1 MHEFIARHKGKIAGT
16 LSGFDRLV
24 FRGTLR
30 RINFVEGMWHYLHA
44 NDVLLKGFK
53 THVESVTERIKVAS
67 TAEAER
73 LNRPICYLNSSKID
87 KNEFAHRIAKE
98 DSIEQGLVCVLRC
111 VEPCR
116 TFEIYG
122 NAGSKKLELRLCSRK
137 CLFLYHYWIDPRFG
151 WMNGRIQTWFPFPIQ
166 ICVNGR
172 EWLGTR
178 MRGEG
183 LSFVA
188 AGNCFPLVEDWH
200 RAQQLLDEQ
209 LRTAWVDSLDPLAS
223 QLNPEHDEIF
233 RKYPASY
240 HWSTYQS
247 EWAIDVVFRNKK
259 ELSRLYPRLVHHGM
273 TSFSC
278 TDVIRYLGK
287 PTRLDGQIPRNFS
300 GQVITDLKCREEGV
314 RLKHYVNGNSVK
326 LYDKAFTAVG
336 NVLRFETTI
345 QNADDF
351 RVFRPKEGDPQGEK
365 KWRKLR
371 RGIADLYRRAEISRK
386 ATERYADAYAAVE
399 DEATL
404 EELIRS
410 LEQHTD
416 WHGRRVRALR
426 PFADDT
432 PLLKAINRGEF
443 TVGGFR
449 NRDLQALF
457 FSTPAT
463 SPGERRRRSAA
474 ISRKLRLL
482 RAHGLI
488 TKVPHTH
495 RYQLTVRGRKAIV
508 AILTALSSTI
518 RQLTPVAA

>member
-1 MHEFIARHKGKIAGT
+1 MNEFIARHSGKIAGT

-30 RINFVEGMWHYLHA
+30 LINFVEGMWHYLHA
-44 NDVLLKGFK
+44 NDVLLKRFK
-53 THVESVTERIKVAS
+53 RHVESVTERIKVAS
-67 TAEAER
+67 TAEAQR
-73 LNRPICYLNSSKID
+73 LNRPILYLNSSKID
-87 KNEFAHRIAKE
+87 KNEVARRIAHE
-98 DSIEQGLVCVLRC
+98 DAIEQGLVCVLSC

-116 TFEIYG
+116 TFQIYR
-122 NAGSKKLELRLCSRK
+122 NAGRKQLELRLCSRK
-137 CLFLYHYWIDPRFG
+137 CLFLYHYWIDPVFG

-178 MRGEG
+178 MQREG

-200 RAQQLLDEQ
+200 TAQQLLNEQ
-209 LRTAWVDSLDPLAS
+209 LRTAWADSLDPLAR

-233 RKYPASY
+233 RKYPTSY
-240 HWSTYQS
+240 YWSTYQS
-247 EWAIDVVFRNKK
+247 EWAIDVVFRNKRD
-259 ELSRLYPRLVHHGM
+259 LSRLYPRLVHHGM

-278 TDVIRYLGK
+278 ADVIRYLGK

-300 GQVITDLKCREEGV
+300 GQVVTDLKCREEGV
-314 RLKHYVNGNSVK
+314 RLKHSVNGNSIK

-336 NVLRFETTI
+336 NVLRFEATI

-351 RVFRPKEGDPQGEK
+351 RVFRPKEGDPEGEK
-365 KWRKLR
+365 QWRKLR
-371 RGIADLYRRAEISRK
+371 RGIADLHRRAEISRK
-386 ATERYADAYAAVE
+386 AAERYADAYSVIE
-399 DEATL
+399 DDTSL
-404 EELIRS
+404 EELIRC
-410 LEQHTD
+410 LEQPSL
-416 WHGRRVRALR
+416 WRGRRVRALR
-426 PFADDT
+426 PFGDDT
-432 PLLKAINRGEF
+432 LLLKAVNRGEF

-449 NRDLQALF
+449 NRDLQQIL
-457 FSTPAT
+457 FSTPAS
-463 SPGERRRRSAA
+463 SPAEQRRRSAA

-482 RAHGLI
+482 RAHSLI

-495 RYQLTVRGRKAIV
+495 RYQLTLRGRKAIT

>member
-1 MHEFIARHKGKIAGT
+1 MHEFIARHPNQIAGS

-30 RINFVEGMWHYLHA
+30 RISYIEGMWHYLDA

-53 THVESVTERIKVAS
+53 PHVEAVTARIKTAS
-67 TAEAER
+67 TAEAQR
-73 LNRPICYLNSSKID
+73 LGRPIRYLNSGATD
-87 KNEFAHRIAKE
+87 KNELARQIAKE
-98 DSIEQGLVCVLRC
+98 DSIDQGLVCVLSC
-111 VEPCR
+111 IELCR
-116 TFEIYG
+116 TFEIYR
-122 NAGSKKLELRLCSRK
+122 NAVNQKLELRLRSGK
-137 CLFLYHYWIDPRFG
+137 CLFLYHYWIDPMFG
-151 WMNGRIQTWFPFPIQ
+151 WMNARIQTWFPFDIQ

-172 EWLGTR
+172 EWLGTQ
-178 MRGEG
+178 MRREG
-183 LSFVA
+183 LPFVA

-200 RAQQLLDEQ
+200 KAQQLLNEQ
-209 LRTAWVDSLDPLAS
+209 LQTAWPDSLNTVAR
-223 QLNPEHDEIF
+223 QLNPEHEEIF
-233 RKYPASY
+233 SKYPAPY
-240 HWSTYQS
+240 YWSTYQS
-247 EWAIDVVFRNKK
+247 EWAIDVVFRNKND
-259 ELSRLYPRLVHHGM
+259 LNRLYPRLVHHGL

-278 TDVIRYLGK
+278 ADVIRYLGK

-300 GQVITDLKCREEGV
+300 GEVVTDLKCREEGV
-314 RLKHYVNGNSVK
+314 RLKHYLNGNSVK

-371 RGIADLYRRAEISRK
+371 RGIADLHRRAEISRK
-386 ATERYADAYAAVE
+386 ATERYADAYAAIE
-399 DEATL
+399 DDTTL
-404 EELIRS
+404 EDLIRR
-410 LEQHTD
+410 LEQHTH

-432 PLLKAINRGEF
+432 SLLKAVNRGEF
-443 TVGGFR
+443 TVSGFR
-449 NRDLQALF
+449 NRDLQAIL
-457 FSTPAT
+457 FSTPAS
-463 SPGERRRRSAA
+463 SPAEYRRRSAA
-474 ISRKLRLL
+474 VSRKLRLL

-495 RYQLTVRGRKAIV
+495 RYQLTARGRKAIV